1 MADRRVVDQS
11 KRAQSHVEGDELVVE
26 LEEEGEV
33 GEALVR
39 AMAE

>member
-11 KRAQSHVEGDELVVE
+11 KCAQDHVEGDELIVE
-26 LEEEGEV
+26 LEEESEV

-39 AMAE
+39 AMTE